1 MALITL
7 LAIIGGQPAA
17 AAANAAFSPQVV
29 DTDIIIIMG
38 NTLQWGT
45 EEQ

>member
-7 LAIIGGQPAA
+7 LAIIGGQPA